1 MDLLINEFEKRNRL
15 RVLENWLDARVTEGN

>member
-1 MDLLINEFEKRNRL
+1 MDLLIHEFEKRNRL